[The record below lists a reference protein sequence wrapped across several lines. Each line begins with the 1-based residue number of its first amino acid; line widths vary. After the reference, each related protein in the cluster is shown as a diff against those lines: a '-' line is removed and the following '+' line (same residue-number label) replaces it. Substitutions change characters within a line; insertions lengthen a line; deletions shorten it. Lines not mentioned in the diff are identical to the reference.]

1 MAWIELHDTLPD
13 HPKVIDLAD
22 LLRLD
27 KDAVVGKLVRLWTWA
42 LNSREDGFLRAKD
55 IATVADVMRFKGKPQ
70 RLIEALVKVQ
80 LLDQAED
87 GYTIHD
93 WDEHVAMLMDRRE
106 EKRKQTADRVKRFRE
121 RKKQA
126 GVTPCNALQERYETP
141 ESNAC
146 NARTVPNRTIPND
159 IDIMTDTISVSPAR
173 EEPELSTSY
182 PQLGEQVEWA
192 WINVMAEAP
201 TEAQVKTI
209 TRHAVGMDISAVKYA
224 IELACLYGAANPS
237 AYAARV
243 LNEWHAMGIVTEDA
257 ARAWREEASGL

>member
-55 IATVADVMRFKGKPQ
+55 IVTVADVMRFKGKPQ
-70 RLIEALVKVQ
+70 RLIEALVEVQ

-93 WDEHVAMLMDRRE
+93 WDDHVAMLM
-106 EKRKQTADRVKRFRE
+106 EKREMKREKDRLRKQRQREKSHAGHADVTRDVRVTCH
-121 RKKQA
+121 A
-126 GVTPCNALQERYETP
+126 GHAVTVPKPYH
-141 ESNAC
+141 
-146 NARTVPNRTIPND
+146 TVPNDN
-159 IDIMTDTISVSPAR
+159 MTDIISVTSACAR
-173 EEPELSTSY
+173 EELSTACGKVETTVTSAWM
-182 PQLGEQVEWA
+182 LVLAQV
-192 WINVMAEAP
+192 P
-201 TEAQVKTI
+201 TESEVKLVS
-209 TRHAVGMDISAVKYA
+209 RFAHGMEYGAIRYA
-224 IELACLYGAANPS
+224 LELACMYGANNVA

-243 LNEWHAMGIVTEDA
+243 LNEWKIMDITTEDA
-257 ARAWREEASGL
+257 ARALREAQEA